1 MANELLPK
9 FYEKLS
15 NLENEEINK
24 KFNYLVFINFYS
36 KILPVEDINNLQGY
50 MDNMYIHN

>member
-1 MANELLPK
+1 MSNQLLPK

-50 MDNMYIHN
+50 MDNMYIHI